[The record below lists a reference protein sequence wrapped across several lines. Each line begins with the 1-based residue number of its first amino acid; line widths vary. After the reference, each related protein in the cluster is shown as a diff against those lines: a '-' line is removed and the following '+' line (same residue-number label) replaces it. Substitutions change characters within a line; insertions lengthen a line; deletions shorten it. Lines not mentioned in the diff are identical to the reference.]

1 MNEAHTS
8 GTKQVYPEL
17 KIEKEMKQ
25 TQENI
30 SISKGKPFI
39 IEKITSKALPD
50 ADICHEEFEQINY

>member
-1 MNEAHTS
+1 MKHIRLAPN
-8 GTKQVYPEL
+8 KFILNL
-17 KIEKEMKQ
+17 KNEKEMKQ

-50 ADICHEEFEQINY
+50 ADICQEEFEQINY

>member
-1 MNEAHTS
+1 MKHIRLAPN
-8 GTKQVYPEL
+8 KFILNL
-17 KIEKEMKQ
+17 KNEKEMKQ